1 MTVSILLASVHKYCT
16 ATAHINI
23 FTVNEK
29 TTNNLLCKEKKST
42 GHGKQWLSKEMEY
55 NKTLSMFSF

>member
-1 MTVSILLASVHKYCT
+1 MTVSILLMSVHKYCT

-29 TTNNLLCKEKKST
+29 TTINLLCEVKR
-42 GHGKQWLSKEMEY
+42 
-55 NKTLSMFSF
+55 

>member
-29 TTNNLLCKEKKST
+29 TTNNLLCKVKR
-42 GHGKQWLSKEMEY
+42 
-55 NKTLSMFSF
+55 